1 LVKFT
6 GDKLFIV
13 YEFILGRWQRLCF
26 NAHAGYSGEIT
37 FMTLKNIYIFYCPNS
52 IRLHMW

>member
-1 LVKFT
+1 VKFT